1 MKNLNEL
8 QEHKTEYDKD
18 SQLLIDSLT
27 FAEKELNEIGEM
39 KRTQGWKVLDKKI
52 REQLAE
58 RIEVLVRDDVEVN
71 TLLALLKVA
80 DTKTIAQI
88 LEAEISKIIPE

>member
-88 LEAEISKIIPE
+88 LEAEISKIMPE